1 MFTNGRQMK
10 ESTAMRRYGH
20 FITVMNV
27 AASNGTS
34 RLDKCS
40 KKKKNFT
47 KYFLFDC
54 VVYLSITVFDEL
66 NSNKIHL

>member
-40 KKKKNFT
+40 KKKK
-47 KYFLFDC
+47 K
-54 VVYLSITVFDEL
+54 LSLIFFIRLCCLSLDH
-66 NSNKIHL
+66 SI